1 DERSAAAL
9 APLLPDLAARAGRV
23 LLVGAGNT
31 GVEVSTELAERFP
44 DLRIT
49 VATRRSF
56 ATNLSDGAQR
66 HIRKAFSR
74 LGIALIENAEVT
86 RLDEG
91 QAMTA
96 AGPIANWFREF
107 FVGFLL
113 LTIRLQRTMPW
124 VFSWPGKNKMRGLA
138 WTERSTHEA
147 AHADG

>member
-1 DERSAAAL
+1 MRPRRSMTACVITSSAAAL
-9 APLLPDLAARAGRV
+9 APLLPDLAARGGRV

-91 QAMTA
+91 QAMHA
-96 AGPIANWFREF
+96 AGPVPCGRRI
-107 FVGFLL
+107 GFGG
-113 LTIRLQRTMPW
+113 
-124 VFSWPGKNKMRGLA
+124 V
-138 WTERSTHEA
+138 E
-147 AHADG
+147 